1 MSETQTIH
9 GPYNSY
15 TYGVD
20 EHSDFG
26 SLARPESDFDVPEP
40 VELTPA
46 SPITEAL
53 AS

>member
-9 GPYNSY
+9 GPHNSY

-20 EHSDFG
+20 EYGEFG
-26 SLARPESDFDVPEP
+26 SLARPESDSDVPEP
-40 VELTPA
+40 IQLSPA
-46 SPITEAL
+46 SPIADAL